1 MFVRT
6 ICHLQNDLSAAAVS
20 PEHIVEEPA
29 ILRKRRIL
37 ATALSP
43 ILPGAG
49 QWLLGDKRGGVIF
62 LALFGLLSLCF
73 WPLRLPKSFVG
84 FELLL
89 VAAMLICVVATWC
102 ALRVSSAACTCGPR
116 WWLIFLIPLALMIS
130 FAHYNWLLRV
140 AGFRI
145 FDVPSTGM
153 QPTVLN
159 GDRIL
164 IDLRQY
170 QDAKPR
176 PPDIVIFRKDD
187 LFFIKRVVAVGGDS
201 VESKDD
207 VLFVNGHQ
215 LEEPYARHVGNPPP
229 ELREFGPTQISQG
242 ELFVVGDNRD
252 VSRDSRLPDFGP
264 VGEQSVVGK
273 ALYVIRSASN
283 SKRYG
288 TDLR

>member
-1 MFVRT
+1 ME
-6 ICHLQNDLSAAAVS
+6 NDSSAAAAS
-20 PEHIVEEPA
+20 PSALRVNRPFG
-29 ILRKRRIL
+29 RKRRIL
-37 ATALSP
+37 AAVLSP
-43 ILPGAG
+43 ILPGTG

-62 LALFGLLSLCF
+62 LALFGVLSLCF

-84 FELLL
+84 LQLL
-89 VAAMLICVVATWC
+89 VGAAVLVCVVATWG
-102 ALRVSSAACTCGPR
+102 ALRVSSAASTRGPR
-116 WWLIFLIPLALMIS
+116 WWLLFLIPLALMIS
-130 FAHYNWLLRV
+130 FAHSNWLLRV
-140 AGFRI
+140 AGFQV

-159 GDRIL
+159 ADRIL

-170 QDAKPR
+170 RDAKPK
-176 PPDIVIFRKDD
+176 PHDIVIFHKDG
-187 LFFIKRVVAVGGDS
+187 LFFIKRVVAVGGDTI
-201 VESKDD
+201 ESKDG

-215 LEEPYARHVGNPPP
+215 LEEPYVQHVGNPPP
-229 ELREFGPTQISQG
+229 ELREFGPMQIPQG

-264 VGEQSVVGK
+264 IGEQSVAGK
-273 ALYVIRSASN
+273 ALYILRST